1 MINKNTPVFRKTEDK
16 GILGEANKDGSVF
29 ISKSIKP
36 GSELEKKVLEHEA
49 FHAKQMKNGVLDYTD
64 NSVTYRGVEY
74 ERKDGK
80 IKYKGK
86 FYPEGSEVFPWEQE
100 ANQAID
106 NKFFKDF
113 DASPFKKMRPPS
125 NNSFDTMLE
134 VKELNKI
141 PLNKDFVKKH
151 DDMSSAF
158 KALAMKKG
166 IKDYDQD
173 ISDNLIKESA
183 PVIIELKNYF
193 NRPRPK
199 VVAEKSNITM
209 QDIEMDSMK
218 TPSYPSGHSAQG
230 FLIALVLGDK
240 YPRHRSAFKSLA
252 KKISYS
258 RRVAHAHY
266 KSDSKFGELL
276 GKSMY
281 KHIKNKEQ

>member
-1 MINKNTPVFRKTEDK
+1 MINKNTPVFRKTLDE

-36 GSELEKKVLEHEA
+36 GSKLEKEVLEHEG

-80 IKYKGK
+80 IKYNGK

-100 ANQAID
+100 ANQAIN
-106 NKFFKDF
+106 NKFLDDF
-113 DASPFKKMRPPS
+113 NVLPFKKLRPPS

-134 VKELNKI
+134 VKELGKI
-141 PLNKDFVKKH
+141 PLNKNFVKDH
-151 DDMSSAF
+151 DDISSAF
-158 KALAMKKG
+158 KALAKKKG
-166 IKDYDQD
+166 IKDYDAE
-173 ISDNLIKESA
+173 ISDDLIRESA
-183 PVIIELKNYF
+183 PIIIDLKNYF

-209 QDIEMDSMK
+209 QDIEMESMK
-218 TPSYPSGHSAQG
+218 TASYPSGHSAQA
-230 FLIALVLGDK
+230 FLIAGVLGDR
-240 YPRHRSAFKSLA
+240 YPRHRAAFKKLA

-281 KHIKNKEQ
+281 KHIKDKQS

>member
-1 MINKNTPVFRKTEDK
+1 MINKNTPVFRKTLDK

-36 GSELEKKVLEHEA
+36 GSKLEKEVLEHEG

-74 ERKDGK
+74 ERKNGK

-86 FYPEGSEVFPWEQE
+86 FYPEGSDVFPWEQE
-100 ANQAID
+100 ANQAI
-106 NKFFKDF
+106 NNRFFDDF
-113 DASPFKKMRPPS
+113 NASPFKKMRPPS

-141 PLNKDFVKKH
+141 PLNKKFVKDH
-151 DDMSSAF
+151 DDISSAF
-158 KALAMKKG
+158 KALAKKKS
-166 IKDYDQD
+166 IKDYDAE
-173 ISDNLIKESA
+173 ISDDLIRESA
-183 PVIIELKNYF
+183 PIIIDLKNYF

-209 QDIEMDSMK
+209 KDIEMDSMK

-230 FLIALVLGDK
+230 FLIGLVLGDR
-240 YPRHRSAFKSLA
+240 YPRHRAAFKKLA

-281 KHIKNKEQ
+281 KHIKDKQS